1 MTGVVVSGLT
11 KSFGRLN
18 VLDELALTV
27 AEGSVTT
34 ILGPSG
40 SGKTTLLRLLAGFE
54 HADAGSIT
62 IGTRLVDDGAE
73 RTFVRPRQRRVG
85 FVPQEGALFPHL
97 NVTRNIGFGVR
108 RGTDRARRI
117 AELIEIVGLHGL
129 DERYPHQLSG
139 GQQQRVAVAR
149 ALAVSPSLMLL
160 DEPFSS
166 LDTGLRAAVRADVKR
181 ILEGTGTTTV
191 LVTHDQDEA
200 LSCADVVAV
209 IRDGRITQYSTPRDI
224 YARPVDT
231 GTARFVGVANLIDG
245 TSRGSTVDTAFGSL
259 RLMPGS
265 PRPSEATPVV
275 VLVRPEQ
282 IQVSIRDS
290 DLGPRDIP
298 PPLGHTGL
306 ERRDGLPGRIADV
319 EFYGHDVVVT
329 VAPERPCGADAIV
342 ARTTGRLA
350 APTGTPVTLSVTE
363 PVHVWRK

>member
-1 MTGVVVSGLT
+1 VTGVVVSGLT
-11 KSFGRLN
+11 KSFSRLN

-27 AEGSVTT
+27 TEGSVSA

-54 HADAGSIT
+54 HADAGSIA
-62 IGTRLVDDGAE
+62 IGNQVVDDGGE
-73 RTFVRPRQRRVG
+73 RSFVPPRQRRVG

-97 NVTRNIGFGVR
+97 TVARNIGFGVR
-108 RGTDRARRI
+108 RGTDRAERI

-129 DERYPHQLSG
+129 GERYPHQLSG

-149 ALAVSPSLMLL
+149 ALAVRPSLMLL

-166 LDTGLRAAVRADVKR
+166 LDAGLRTAVRADVKR
-181 ILEGTGTTTV
+181 ILEGTGSTTV

-200 LSCADVVAV
+200 LSWADEVAV

-224 YARPVDT
+224 YARPVDA

-245 TSRGSTVDTAFGSL
+245 TSRGSVVDTAFGSL
-259 RLMPGS
+259 PLMPGT
-265 PRPSEATPVV
+265 PRLSGATPVI

-290 DLGPRDIP
+290 ALRPRGIP
-298 PPLGHTGL
+298 PPNDATGL
-306 ERRDGLPGRIADV
+306 EGPDGLPGRIADV
-319 EFYGHDVVVT
+319 QFYGHDVVVT
-329 VAPERPCGADAIV
+329 VVPERPCGADAIV
-342 ARTTGRLA
+342 ARTADRLA
-350 APTGTPVTLSVTE
+350 APTGTPVTLSVSE

>member
-1 MTGVVVSGLT
+1 MTDVVLSGLT

-27 AEGSVTT
+27 TEGSVTA

-54 HADAGSIT
+54 HADAGCIA
-62 IGTRLVDDGAE
+62 IGTQLVDDGGKS
-73 RTFVRPRQRRVG
+73 RFVPPKQRRVG

-97 NVTRNIGFGVR
+97 TVASNIGFGVR
-108 RGTDRARRI
+108 RGTDRGQRI
-117 AELIEIVGLHGL
+117 AELIGIVGLHGL

-149 ALAVSPSLMLL
+149 ALAVRPSLMLL

-166 LDTGLRAAVRADVKR
+166 LDAGLRAAVRADVMR
-181 ILEGTGTTTV
+181 ILDGTGTTTV

-224 YARPVDT
+224 YARPVDP
-231 GTARFVGVANLIDG
+231 GTARSVGVANLIDG
-245 TSRGSTVDTAFGSL
+245 TSRGSTVDTAFGL
-259 RLMPGS
+259 LALMPGS
-265 PRPSEATPVV
+265 PRLSEATPVV

-290 DLGPRDIP
+290 DLGPRGIALPGDA
-298 PPLGHTGL
+298 TGL
-306 ERRDGLPGRIADV
+306 EAPDGLPGRIADV
-319 EFYGHDVVVT
+319 QFYGHDVVVT

-342 ARTTGRLA
+342 ARSTDRLA
-350 APTGTPVTLSVTE
+350 APTGASVTLSVSE